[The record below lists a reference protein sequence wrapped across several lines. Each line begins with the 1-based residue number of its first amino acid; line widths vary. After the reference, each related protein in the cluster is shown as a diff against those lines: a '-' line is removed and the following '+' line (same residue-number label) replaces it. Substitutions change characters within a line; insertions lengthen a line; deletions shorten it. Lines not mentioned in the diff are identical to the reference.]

1 MTIDYPT
8 LLRTMAESSITVY
21 DTPFDKLINDVQKNV
36 YTIAPLINGKAKEQI
51 TATGPRIKD
60 RIFLQSGHQLAPYSP
75 GKKYE
80 VAMPQVGNNH
90 DTHWAFYKVD
100 KVWTEQDIEMN
111 VPQGMSKEG
120 AKSAVK
126 SFMAQLD
133 MSVDQAIVD
142 GMDDCLWATP
152 NYDTMGNVSASG
164 SGTSPAEVA
173 SIPCFINE
181 YANGLHTGFNGY
193 SDWATIH
200 GLNPVALPEWVC
212 QQIAYNNADN
222 AFADEDEPNNLLS
235 ALDRMHRRLKFRRP
249 TKLSGHMEPDTAA
262 SDQAIITG
270 ELGYDRLTQGLRKN
284 RELFLTIGDRDI
296 SYGRL
301 TVGGTEVMEY
311 RDLDSKALYKDG
323 SGDFATA
330 ATAVNPGARY
340 YFVNGKYFDVKFHR
354 NKMIERRK
362 PREPDGMIETW
373 TQPIVLWWQTWPKSL
388 RRHGIVYPQTPS
400 ESSSSSSESSS
411 SSSET

>member
-1 MTIDYPT
+1 MSAIDYPT

-36 YTIAPLINGKAKEQI
+36 YTIAPLINGKSKEQL

-60 RIFLQSGHQLAPYSP
+60 RVYLQRGRTMEPYSP
-75 GKKYE
+75 GKKRE

-90 DTHWAFYKVD
+90 DTHWAFYVVD
-100 KVWTEQDIEMN
+100 KTWTEQDIEMN

-120 AKSAVK
+120 AKSAIK

-133 MSVDQAIVD
+133 MDVDQALID
-142 GMDDCLWATP
+142 GMDDCLWKTP
-152 NYDTMGNVSASG
+152 NYDTMGKVSASG
-164 SGTSPAEVA
+164 TGSQPAEVM

-181 YANGLHTGFNGY
+181 YPNGLHTSMVGY
-193 SDWATIH
+193 TDWADIH
-200 GLNPVALPEWVC
+200 GLSPANLPEWVC
-212 QQIAYNNADN
+212 QQIAYNNAD
-222 AFADEDEPNNLLS
+222 ASFADEDEPNNLLA

-249 TKLSGHMEPDTAA
+249 SKLAGHMQPDTAP

-270 ELGYDRLTQGLRKN
+270 ESGYDRLTQALRKN
-284 RELFLTIGDRDI
+284 RELFLTVGDRDI
-296 SYGRL
+296 SYGTI

-311 RDLDSKALYKDG
+311 RDLDSKALYDDG
-323 SGDFATA
+323 SGVFVTSEV
-330 ATAVNPGARY
+330 AVNPGPRF
-340 YFVNGKYFDVKFHR
+340 YFINGKYLDVKFHR

-373 TQPIVLWWQTWPKSL
+373 HQPIVLWWQTWPKSL
-388 RRHGIVYPQTPS
+388 RRHGIVYPETP
-400 ESSSSSSESSS
+400 ESSVSSEA
-411 SSSET
+411 